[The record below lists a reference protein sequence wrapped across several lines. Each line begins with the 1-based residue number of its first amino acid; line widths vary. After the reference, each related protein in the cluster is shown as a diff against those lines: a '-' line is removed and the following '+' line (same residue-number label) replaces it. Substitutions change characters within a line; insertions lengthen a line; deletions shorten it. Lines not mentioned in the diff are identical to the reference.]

1 MLLVL
6 FLAGLLRL
14 WQLGEIPPGFYRDEA
29 FNGLDAAAVLAG
41 EVEGE
46 SPFYFEANNGR
57 EPIYIYLT
65 SLAVALLGQ
74 TVTAV
79 RITAAVAGTLT
90 TLLVYLLAK
99 SWFNNRVGL
108 LAAIL
113 WAMTVWPLH
122 LSRVGLRPILM
133 PMMMALVFWLGT
145 VAYKRS
151 TAEKSPAGLW
161 ILTGLLYGLAFY
173 TYLAVRFTPVLLFL
187 LLVYLWLNGRKER
200 LFPSLAWF
208 SIGAVITSLP
218 LIFLAVQQPEFL
230 LGRAGQVSIFNPAI
244 TGGATPFAVF
254 WRQSLHALGLFF
266 IQGDVILRHNPP
278 GRPVFDVLMAVPFL
292 VGVVW
297 CARNWRRPAAVTLLL
312 WTLVMLGPTILAED
326 APHFLRA
333 VGLLPAVIVFPALGL
348 DQLWRWAKLKP
359 VVRSVLV
366 AGLLAGSLFI
376 TVRDYFFDYGRQPVT
391 GYWFEAAARN
401 LAENINSYE
410 VSTAGYYLDQRYWDG
425 WPAVR
430 FLVHSERQPTF
441 FQPENVTA
449 NQFLPPAV
457 LYVWPYNGLQETLNG
472 IGSGLVR
479 FYGGELAQ
487 GDLENTPYSFYSRFT
502 LEPAPAWPVLA
513 KFDNSI
519 QLRQADVIGPDNQK
533 GAEHH
538 QQVLKIDLFWSTTER
553 IDDPLIVFVHLLGPD
568 GIIAQSDSVPVQ
580 GAWPSQ
586 LWRPGLI
593 LHDQHILDLKEGFN
607 PEQTQIIVGF
617 YHADTRVRLAVEA
630 ANGASVGDTWLL
642 QP

>member
-1 MLLVL
+1 LLLVL

-46 SPFYFEANNGR
+46 SPYYFEANNGR
-57 EPIYIYLT
+57 EPGYIYLT

-133 PMMMALVFWLGT
+133 PMAMALVFWLGT
-145 VAYKRS
+145 MAYKRS
-151 TAEKSPAGLW
+151 TVGKSPAGLW

-173 TYLAVRFTPVLLFL
+173 TYLAVRFTPVLLLL

-200 LFPSLAWF
+200 LFPGLVWF
-208 SIGAVITSLP
+208 AIGAAITSLP
-218 LIFLAVQQPEFL
+218 MVFLAVQQPEFL

-244 TGGATPFAVF
+244 SDGTTPFVVF

-266 IQGDVILRHNPP
+266 IQGDMILRHNPP
-278 GRPVFDVLMAVPFL
+278 GRPVFDILMAGPFL

-297 CARNWRRPAAVTLLL
+297 CVRSWRQPAAMTLLL

-348 DQLWRWAKLKP
+348 ELLWRWVKLKP
-359 VVRSVLV
+359 VVSSVLV

-376 TVRDYFFDYGRQPVT
+376 TVRDYFFDYGRQPET

-430 FLVHSERQPTF
+430 FLVHSERRPTF

-472 IGSGLVR
+472 IGYGLVR
-479 FYGGELAQ
+479 FNGGELAQ
-487 GDLENTPYSFYSRFT
+487 GDLETTPYSFYSRFT
-502 LEPAPAWPVLA
+502 VESAPSWPVLA
-513 KFDNSI
+513 NFDNSI
-519 QLRQADVIGPDNQK
+519 QLRQADVIGPDNQQ
-533 GAEHH
+533 GAAHR

-553 IDDPLIVFVHLLGPD
+553 IEDPLIVFVHLLGPNS
-568 GIIAQSDSVPVQ
+568 IIAQSDSVPVQ

-593 LHDQHILDLKEGFN
+593 LHDQHILDLAEGFD

-617 YHADTRVRLAVEA
+617 YHADTRVRLAVED